1 MNFLAGKIVEREG
14 ESLRIAIDGTDA
26 LVLAKVSGD
35 IAPGTAVT
43 VGLRPEHLDSAETG
57 IPVTVE
63 MAEDLG
69 GVSYL
74 HTHLPDGREVVV
86 EWRGSRHA
94 GGGEAIRLTCAPEQV
109 LVFDKKDQRV
119 R

>member
-1 MNFLAGKIVEREG
+1 MVGDQMTRSPAD
-14 ESLRIAIDGTDA
+14 SRI
-26 LVLAKVSGD
+26 
-35 IAPGTAVT
+35 T
-43 VGLRPEHLDSAETG
+43 VGLRPEHLTSADTG

-74 HTHLPDGREVVV
+74 HTHMPDGREIVV

-94 GGGEAIRLTCAPEQV
+94 GGGEAIKLTCTPEQV
-109 LVFDKKDQRV
+109 LVFNEQDQRI